1 MTTRRTADLLVVA
14 IGGGIIALALLFA
27 WSPLIGGPDF
37 MPRQTVCW
45 SRLLF
50 GAFCPGCGLTRSF
63 VALAGGSLADAWR
76 LNRMGPLLFVSIG
89 ALVALH
95 GLRLAGLPL
104 RRLGAFDLFL
114 AGALAAALLG
124 HTFAFYFRG

>member
-14 IGGGIIALALLFA
+14 IGGAIIALALLFA
-27 WSPLIGGPDF
+27 WSPLFGGPELL
-37 MPRQTVCW
+37 PRQTVCW

-50 GAFCPGCGLTRSF
+50 GTLCPGCGLTRSF

-76 LNRMGPLLFVSIG
+76 LNRMGPLLFFSIV

-95 GLRLAGLPL
+95 GLRLAGIPI
-104 RRLGAFDLFL
+104 RRLGAFDLML
-114 AGALAAALLG
+114 AGGLAVALLG
-124 HTFAFYFRG
+124 HTLAFYF

>member
-1 MTTRRTADLLVVA
+1 MTTRRTADLMVVA
-14 IGGGIIALALLFA
+14 TGGGILALALLFA
-27 WSPLIGGPDF
+27 WLPLVGGPDL

-50 GAFCPGCGLTRSF
+50 GGLCPGCGLTRSF

-76 LNRMGPLLFVSIG
+76 LNRMGPPLFGSIVT
-89 ALVALH
+89 LVVLH
-95 GLRLAGLPL
+95 GLRLAGFNL
-104 RRLGAFDLFL
+104 RRLGAFDLLL

-124 HTFAFYFRG
+124 HTLAFYF

>member
-27 WSPLIGGPDF
+27 WSQLIGGPDL

-63 VALAGGSLADAWR
+63 VALAGGSLTDAWR
-76 LNRMGPLLFVSIG
+76 LNRMGPLLFASIVT
-89 ALVALH
+89 LVALH
-95 GLRLAGLPL
+95 GLRLAGYPI
-104 RRLGAFDLFL
+104 RRLGTMDILL
-114 AGALAAALLG
+114 AGALAAALLV

>member
-14 IGGGIIALALLFA
+14 IGGGILALTLLFA
-27 WSPLIGGPDF
+27 WSPLAGGPDL

-50 GAFCPGCGLTRSF
+50 GTLCPGCGLTRSF

-76 LNRMGPLLFVSIG
+76 LNRMGPLLFGSIVT
-89 ALVALH
+89 LVALH
-95 GLRLAGLPL
+95 GLRLAGFRL
-104 RRLGAFDLFL
+104 RRLGALDLLL

-124 HTFAFYFRG
+124 HTLAFYF